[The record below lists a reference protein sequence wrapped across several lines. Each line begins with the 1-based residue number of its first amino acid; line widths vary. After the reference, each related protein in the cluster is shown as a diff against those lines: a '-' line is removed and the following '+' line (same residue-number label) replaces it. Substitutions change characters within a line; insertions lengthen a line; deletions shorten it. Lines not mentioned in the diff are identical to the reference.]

1 MTAPSGTKG
10 DAGPTS
16 RRERP
21 WGRNKPTVSAH
32 LRRRRRLEA
41 TLGYGLLV
49 PALGVFGVFTFYPFL
64 RNFYLGLYRTPP
76 FPNLPKTYV
85 GLSQYKDVLTSH
97 AFFSSVWDSFYF
109 ALMTVP
115 LGISLALLLAVAAH
129 QRLRGIGVY
138 RTIFS
143 STVATSVAAAAVIFG
158 TLMNPVVGL
167 LPWLG
172 ISPTPP
178 FLDNPTLALPAI
190 AVLTIW
196 QNLGLGFIVLSA
208 GLQVVPDE
216 VLEAAAV
223 DGAGAARRFLRV
235 TVPLLS
241 PTIFFVV
248 VIGTI
253 GAFQSFGQID
263 LLTGGASGLS
273 VFLHTNVL
281 TYNVYSS
288 LVYGGDPGTA
298 AILSIALFCITL
310 VLTLVQVRLLERR
323 VSYAS

>member
-1 MTAPSGTKG
+1 MVSSA
-10 DAGPTS
+10 
-16 RRERP
+16 RR
-21 WGRNKPTVSAH
+21 A
-32 LRRRRRLEA
+32 RRRKESALA
-41 TLGYGLLV
+41 YGLVL
-49 PALGVFGVFTFYPFL
+49 PALVIFSVFTFYPFL

-76 FPNLPKTYV
+76 FPNLPRTYA
-85 GLSQYKDVLTSH
+85 GLGQYREVLTSH
-97 AFFSSVWDSFYF
+97 SFLSSLWDTIYF
-109 ALMTVP
+109 AVLTVP
-115 LGISLALLLAVAAH
+115 VGISLALLLAVAAH
-129 QRLRGIGVY
+129 QRLRGVGIY

-143 STVATSVAAAAVIFG
+143 STVATSVAVAAVVFG

-167 LPWLG
+167 LPWMGL
-172 ISPTPP
+172 SPHPP
-178 FLDNPTLALPAI
+178 FLSNPSLALPAI

-208 GLQVVPDE
+208 GLQAVPDE

-223 DGAGAARRFLRV
+223 DGAGGPRRLLTV

-248 VIGTI
+248 IVGTI

-273 VFLHTNVL
+273 QFLHTDVL
-281 TYNVYSS
+281 TYNVYRTLIYSS
-288 LVYGGDPGTA
+288 DPGRA
-298 AILSIALFCITL
+298 AILAIALFFITL
-310 VLTLVQVRLLERR
+310 VLTLVQLRLLERR